1 MAAKT
6 LKQLRELAKKAGI
19 KGYSK
24 LPKSDLEAAL
34 AKPGPTSN
42 KTTAAP
48 VRSKNTAAKK
58 PAKQSASP
66 KTAAPTTARAPT
78 PVDPDRVWWQSPAAT
93 SRLAPDA
100 EEKIESAK
108 YALRPTGADTATTVA
123 ITDLGEDVDQLP
135 PLRQSALALLPQKPG
150 VLHAYWTL
158 TASEVRDQ
166 PLQLRL
172 CRVANGTL
180 EVCQEAAVPTPRGQW
195 YFHVPESLANHEV
208 VVQLGY
214 YRGSEFVSAVNRG
227 VARIPSLYASAR
239 TDRWWWISEAD
250 FRRMYLRAGG
260 EMRGRGL
267 RWTGS
272 IGSPSGRAQPGDQ
285 LAWPGGVSSSG

>member
-1 MAAKT
+1 MTAKT

-24 LPKSDLEAAL
+24 LPKQDLEAAL
-34 AKPGPTSN
+34 AKPARS
-42 KTTAAP
+42 KTAAGP
-48 VRSKNTAAKK
+48 KNVVTKK
-58 PAKQSASP
+58 PAKPSAP
-66 KTAAPTTARAPT
+66 KTAPPTSAHAPT

-93 SRLAPDA
+93 ARLAPDT

-108 YALRPTGADTATTVA
+108 YALSPTGADTAATVA
-123 ITDLGEDVDQLP
+123 VTDLGEDIDHLP
-135 PLRQSALALLPQKPG
+135 PLRQSTLALLPQKPG

-158 TASEVRDQ
+158 TAGDVSDQ

-172 CRVANGTL
+172 CRVGNGSL
-180 EVCQEAAVPTPRGQW
+180 EVCQEAVVPAPRGQW

-214 YRGSEFVSAVNRG
+214 YRGNEFVSAANRG

-260 EMRGRGL
+260 ATRGRGL
-267 RWTGS
+267 QWTGS
-272 IGSPSGRAQPGDQ
+272 IGSPSGRAQADDQ
-285 LAWPGGVSSSG
+285 LGWPGGVSSSR